1 MINEFEEFEELLNEL
16 RNELKNERSE
26 NLNLIDVIHQYE
38 SILVNLNTQLLDGSI
53 KPSNLDRAYEFSKK
67 VTGKTFDEIYSKQ
80 NSISNIDHILEI
92 FTNDINKKD
101 KLH

>member
-1 MINEFEEFEELLNEL
+1 MINEFEKFEELLDEL

-38 SILVNLNTQLLDGSI
+38 SILVNLNTQLLEGSI

-67 VTGKTFDEIYSKQ
+67 VTRKTLDETYNKQ
-80 NSISNIDHILEI
+80 NSLSNIDHILEI
-92 FTNDINKKD
+92 FTNEVNKKD

>member
-1 MINEFEEFEELLNEL
+1 MNKEFEDLIDNL
-16 RNELKNERSE
+16 RDELKDERKE

-38 SILVNLNTQLLDGSI
+38 SILVNLNTQLLDGSMN
-53 KPSNLDRAYEFSKK
+53 PSNLYKAYEFSKK
-67 VTGKTFDEIYSKQ
+67 VTGKTLDEIYNKQ